1 VLKYALTTWCRVDIV
16 IRRAQDTSRCLG
28 GGRNLVTILSGAL
41 ILLAAL
47 MLSVGGL
54 ALVYRFVP
62 VSLLQAHYGATGA
75 IYAALYVMFGISLGF
90 ALFLVWEQYEAARLT
105 VEAEASAVQ
114 RIYWQAE
121 NFSDPERSD
130 VQELAVSYAR
140 GEVQDEWP
148 LMGKGRVS
156 PHAEQR
162 AHKLARAV
170 RELGPKTTVQS
181 ELYTDALGRMDV
193 LRETRALRTTEVRE
207 GIPSV
212 VWVVLVS
219 GTVITVGFTYL
230 FAMRSFKL
238 HAVAT
243 GALTV
248 VVVLLVF
255 TVGVLDHAFDGDV
268 RVGPAAFELA
278 LKEME
283 Q

>member
-1 VLKYALTTWCRVDIV
+1 
-16 IRRAQDTSRCLG
+16 
-28 GGRNLVTILSGAL
+28 LVTILSGAL

-47 MLSVGGL
+47 MLCVGGL
-54 ALVYRFVP
+54 ALVYRFMP

-90 ALFLVWEQYEAARLT
+90 SLFLVWQQYEAARLT
-105 VEAEASAVQ
+105 VEAEAAAVQ
-114 RIYWQAE
+114 RIYWLAE
-121 NFSDPERSD
+121 NYPDPQRSN

-140 GEVQDEWP
+140 GEVQEEWP

-156 PHAEQR
+156 PQAEQR
-162 AHKLARAV
+162 AHQLARAV
-170 RELGPKTTVQS
+170 RELGPKTKVQS
-181 ELYTDALGRMDV
+181 ELYADALGRLDV
-193 LRETRALRTTEVRE
+193 QRERENRDLRMTEVRE

-212 VWVVLVS
+212 VWVELVS
-219 GTVITVGFTYL
+219 GALITVGFTYL

-248 VVVLLVF
+248 VVVLLLF

-268 RVGPAAFELA
+268 RVGPQAFELA
-278 LKEME
+278 LKEMK

>member
-1 VLKYALTTWCRVDIV
+1 M
-16 IRRAQDTSRCLG
+16 
-28 GGRNLVTILSGAL
+28 VTILSGVL

-90 ALFLVWEQYEAARLT
+90 SLYLVWQQYEAAKLT
-105 VEAEASAVQ
+105 VEEEAAAVQ
-114 RIYWQAE
+114 RLYWLAD
-121 NFSDPERSD
+121 NYPDPQKSR
-130 VQELAVSYAR
+130 VQDLAVSYAR
-140 GEVQDEWP
+140 GEVQEEWP
-148 LMGKGRVS
+148 LMGEGQVS

-162 AHKLARAV
+162 AQQLAVAV
-170 RELGPKTTVQS
+170 RELGPKTEVQND
-181 ELYTDALGRMDV
+181 LYTDALGRLDV
-193 LRETRALRTTEVRE
+193 LRENRALRTTEVRE

-212 VWVVLVS
+212 VWVVMVS
-219 GTVITVGFTYL
+219 GATITVGFTYL

-248 VVVLLVF
+248 VVVLLLF
-255 TVGVLDHAFDGDV
+255 TVGVLNHAFDGDV
-268 RVGPAAFELA
+268 RVGPGAFEIA
-278 LKEME
+278 LKEMK

>member
-1 VLKYALTTWCRVDIV
+1 
-16 IRRAQDTSRCLG
+16 
-28 GGRNLVTILSGAL
+28 LVTILSGAL

-90 ALFLVWEQYEAARLT
+90 SLYLVWQQYEAATLT
-105 VEAEASAVQ
+105 VEAEAAALE
-114 RIYWQAE
+114 RLYWLAE
-121 NFSDPERSD
+121 NYPDPDRSN
-130 VQELAVSYAR
+130 VQDLAVSYAQ
-140 GEVQDEWP
+140 GEVQEEWP
-148 LMGKGRVS
+148 LMGKGQVS

-162 AHKLARAV
+162 AQQLARAV
-170 RELGPKTTVQS
+170 RELSPKTGVQS
-181 ELYTDALGRMDV
+181 ELYADALGRLDV
-193 LRETRALRTTEVRE
+193 LRENRALRTTEVRE

-212 VWVVLVS
+212 VWVVMVT
-219 GTVITVGFTYL
+219 GAVITVGFTYL

-248 VVVLLVF
+248 VVVLLLF

-268 RVGPAAFELA
+268 RVGPGAFELA
-278 LKEME
+278 LKEMK

>member
-1 VLKYALTTWCRVDIV
+1 
-16 IRRAQDTSRCLG
+16 
-28 GGRNLVTILSGAL
+28 LVTILSGAF

-90 ALFLVWEQYEAARLT
+90 SLFLVWQQFEAARLT
-105 VEAEASAVQ
+105 VEREAAAVQ
-114 RIYWQAE
+114 RLYRLAE
-121 NFSDPERSD
+121 SYPDPDRSN

-140 GEVQDEWP
+140 GEVQEEWP

-162 AHKLARAV
+162 AHQLARAV
-170 RELGPKTTVQS
+170 RELSPKTNVQS
-181 ELYTDALGRMDV
+181 ELYADALVRLDV
-193 LRETRALRTTEVRE
+193 LRENRALRTIEVRE

-212 VWVVLVS
+212 VWVVLLS
-219 GTVITVGFTYL
+219 GALITVGFTYL

-248 VVVLLVF
+248 VVVLLLF
-255 TVGVLDHAFDGDV
+255 TVGVLDHAYAGDV
-268 RVGPAAFELA
+268 RVGPGAFELA
-278 LKEME
+278 LKEMK

>member
-1 VLKYALTTWCRVDIV
+1 
-16 IRRAQDTSRCLG
+16 
-28 GGRNLVTILSGAL
+28 
-41 ILLAAL
+41 
-47 MLSVGGL
+47 M
-54 ALVYRFVP
+54 VYRFVP
-62 VSLLQAHYGATGA
+62 LSLLQAHYGATGA
-75 IYAALYVMFGISLGF
+75 SYAALYVMFGISLGF

-121 NFSDPERSD
+121 RSN

-140 GEVQDEWP
+140 GGAGGVAPDGQRTGQSP
-148 LMGKGRVS
+148 RRAARAQAGK
-156 PHAEQR
+156 
-162 AHKLARAV
+162 AV

-181 ELYTDALGRMDV
+181 ELYADALGRMDV
-193 LRETRALRTTEVRE
+193 LRETRALRTIEVRE
-207 GIPSV
+207 GISSV

-219 GTVITVGFTYL
+219 GTVITVGCTYL

-248 VVVLLVF
+248 VVVLLLVF
-255 TVGVLDHAFDGDV
+255 TVGVLDHAFDGNV
-268 RVGPAAFELA
+268 RVGPAEFELA